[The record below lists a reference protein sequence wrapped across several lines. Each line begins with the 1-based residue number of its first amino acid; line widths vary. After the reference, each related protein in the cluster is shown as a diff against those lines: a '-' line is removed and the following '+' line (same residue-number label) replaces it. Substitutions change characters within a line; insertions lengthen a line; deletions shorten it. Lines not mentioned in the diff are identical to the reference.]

1 MLLIIYKKQQN
12 YFTGRQGLAFRG
24 NWIAED
30 GAETNSNFYQIMKFC
45 TKNKSE
51 WLKSR
56 DYSSPKIQNE
66 LIFRYVVLYE
76 IYKVRRR

>member
-1 MLLIIYKKQQN
+1 MLLLTKSKN

-45 TKNKSE
+45 AKNNDALAE

-66 LIFRYVVLYE
+66 LIQVCSF
-76 IYKVRRR
+76 I